1 MKAEGKRANTQS
13 FFLKKTVNSSQ
24 GWIRISAP
32 PESED
37 RSDGRTRERRTSE
50 HGFATTE
57 ERKRKKEKIKKKKPS
72 QTVNKTKKGWISF
85 FLTKNSPNRKVDIV
99 WLDVIIDNP

>member
-1 MKAEGKRANTQS
+1 MKAEGKRAKTQI
-13 FFLKKTVNSSQ
+13 FFFKKTVNSSQ

-57 ERKRKKEKIKKKKPS
+57 ERKRKKIKKKKPS
-72 QTVNKTKKGWISF
+72 QTVNKTKRLDIFFFNKKLPQSKG
-85 FLTKNSPNRKVDIV
+85 
-99 WLDVIIDNP
+99 